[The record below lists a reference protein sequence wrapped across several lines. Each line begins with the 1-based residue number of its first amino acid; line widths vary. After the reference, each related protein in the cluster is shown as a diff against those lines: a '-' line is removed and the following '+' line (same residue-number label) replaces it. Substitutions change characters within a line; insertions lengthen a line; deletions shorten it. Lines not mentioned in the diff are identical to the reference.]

1 MVVLNPLVVDAELS
15 HYIAPVG
22 LLEEATLVAVDD
34 GLEQDRS
41 VQAGLEATHVR
52 QANPRGRL

>member
-34 GLEQDRS
+34 GLDEDRS
-41 VQAGLEATHVR
+41 L
-52 QANPRGRL
+52 